1 MARTGNVDLMQ
12 RELNAIAWEFL
23 GSKFTGQTYRGWP
36 IDRRLSA
43 YLTHRGLTA
52 VANDGGIC
60 NVLLDR
66 IMANMGHALRSG
78 ILNSN
83 GARA

>member
-1 MARTGNVDLMQ
+1 MARTAKVDLMQ

-36 IDRRLSA
+36 IDHRLNA
-43 YLTHRGLTA
+43 YLMHRGLIA
-52 VANDGGIC
+52 VAGDGGIC
-60 NVLLDR
+60 NVILDR
-66 IMANMGHALRSG
+66 IMAHMGHALRSG
-78 ILNSN
+78 ILSSN